1 MTHAL
6 SVAVQVRKRQKEEI
20 KDSTKLSSSFFLLL
34 LLLLL
39 SKCPRRKELIGYK
52 TGQLVE
58 KKKKKL

>member
-20 KDSTKLSSSFFLLL
+20 KDSTNFHPLFFLL

>member
-20 KDSTKLSSSFFLLL
+20 KDSTNFHPLFFFFFFFFF
-34 LLLLL
+34 

>member
-20 KDSTKLSSSFFLLL
+20 KDSTNFHPLFFL